1 MRECNSADFVLA
13 SEPTALGADGDFS
26 FKAFSRCNQFVFES
40 RVTENVDNSAVFLCE
55 GPRKTFGKVSM
66 VGKL

>member
-1 MRECNSADFVLA
+1 MRECNGDDYVLA
-13 SEPTALGADGDFS
+13 SKLTELGADGDFS
-26 FKAFSRCNQFVFES
+26 FKAFSRCSQFVFEF
-40 RVTENVDNSAVFLCE
+40 RVTENGDSSAVFLRE